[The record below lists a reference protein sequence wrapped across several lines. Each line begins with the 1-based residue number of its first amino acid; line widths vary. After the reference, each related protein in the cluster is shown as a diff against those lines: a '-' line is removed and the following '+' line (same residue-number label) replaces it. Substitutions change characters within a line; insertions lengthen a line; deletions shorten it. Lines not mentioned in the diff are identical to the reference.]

1 MKKFLIAIIV
11 LSAFILFSYRYLRN
25 SIDQKKTFIFTITS
39 KPLIYCK
46 RKLEIEDKDIFE
58 FNDFFTILSNSDYQ
72 FKYSFV
78 EESILVSLN
87 NEKFSYPY
95 KIKEKEKEIVT
106 EYVIKEVY
114 INNSNV
120 INSEHDQG
128 SSYHSTEWINNSNE
142 YETGYLNLLN
152 STLSF
157 ETGTDLSTIINAIQN
172 SIETNLRISVDYSL
186 LNPND
191 PGDYP
196 VNIYSE
202 SENHQIIIKII

>member
-25 SIDQKKTFIFTITS
+25 SIDQKKTFIFKITS

>member
-25 SIDQKKTFIFTITS
+25 SIDQKKTFIFKITS

-128 SSYHSTEWINNSNE
+128 SSYHSTEGINNSNE